1 MTKHVFS
8 FLFVFTLSALTA
20 QAQEVRISGHQTV
33 AKDSVWS
40 LPAGALVVFEGSAS
54 VEVLGGLEFNGS
66 SDAPIEITANGNT
79 GLGFLINGQ
88 SEASIHLNEVRISNL
103 QAPFVFDPFWYRSEV
118 KIANTTFRSNG
129 NGAVLR
135 MATPLQN
142 LESPVK
148 VAFDELSFFNNNGG
162 VVIEGL
168 GQSGWN
174 LSIDGMAFEYN
185 AGANQYQR
193 PLHLDF
199 TGTSKNYSI
208 TNLLFNQNEGYG
220 LSLAGVDQVVHMGT
234 IYTNETEANVLL
246 SKASN
251 YRLPELDATIK
262 LLEEASNWSTK
273 IAGQNHVDQTL
284 NLGAAVD
291 PTQLNLY
298 DESGFEVEFTATP
311 MENGFDISYSG
322 ATPTIAITADGTI
335 IPLIEPTIT
344 SESATG
350 FGFGTGFGTG
360 SGSGEGGLASI
371 DFSGAANDI
380 YQSLMHPQM
389 KPDFEP
395 SWEVGGMF
403 GGTAYD
409 GRDLKL
415 VRFSTTDF
423 LSILP
428 NVGLFWP
435 GGTLG
440 YTGGAFIQHNTHSH
454 ISYRASVNALNVNV
468 GKRIS
473 FPYMATSTSGTNS
486 TIDSRGNNRNIGH
499 KFSTA
504 VQTVEIE
511 AIRHFRS
518 NQLSEGQKKKWIGAW
533 TAGFGALH
541 YTPYAVNFVRNSADD
556 LPSAL
561 GITYWYLGEGRDVYT
576 NLRRAGT
583 AGQNNIEGM
592 RRYGSFAALASTGFM
607 LTYKRQT
614 WQMTGQIKGVLTSTD
629 YLDDFG
635 RGTYFG
641 GDYDGWLDQL
651 FEDTYT
657 DPISGDELVVSP
669 SWVSR
674 TGRYGGSRA
683 QNYMPDGYWEV
694 KLSLSKNINANPI
707 EPWLIPLRTYT
718 SQAKEVLV
726 DLQGTPL
733 ENNTWEWGT
742 WLGFSAYDGRDLK
755 YNKALGFIPK
765 PTNLEWAKGLYV
777 QNNTHTKYSWNL
789 GIQTANLSYM
799 RKQGMGYLGEGA
811 SIASFNAALDTTIQL
826 DPYLSNFYT
835 KTSSVESNVYY
846 HLVPYGYDKDRKWN
860 VVPSLGFGLGVMNYT
875 PKREVTNLELGD
887 AKFFQW
893 APKSTYYADLRDI
906 GTEGQHILPNG
917 RAYSKWAGTY
927 SAAFQLSMHT
937 PKWIYKAEIKST
949 MTTTDYLDDFGR
961 GAWYGGDYD
970 RWADALEV
978 GYFNANLGG
987 QVPLTADQIAP
998 MPVEANLFT
1007 PRATNSW
1014 MDGFVQIQFGI
1025 AKNF

>member
-1 MTKHVFS
+1 MTKHVLS
-8 FLFVFTLSALTA
+8 LLFVFTLFATSAS
-20 QAQEVRISGHQTV
+20 AQEVRISGHQTV

-40 LPAGALVVFEGSAS
+40 LPAGSKVVFEANAS
-54 VEVLGGLEFNGS
+54 VEVLGGLNFSGS
-66 SDAPIEITANGNT
+66 VEAPIVITAEEGS

-88 SEASIHLNEVRISNL
+88 SAGSIVWNNVQISNL
-103 QAPFVFDPFWYRSEV
+103 QAPVVFDPFWYRSNV
-118 KIANTTFRSNG
+118 TLSNITFRMNG
-129 NGAVLR
+129 NGAVVR
-135 MATPLQN
+135 MAAPFQD
-142 LESPVK
+142 LEAPAA
-148 VAFDELSFFNNNGG
+148 VAFTNVNFFNNDGG
-162 VVIEGL
+162 VVIDGL

-185 AGANQYQR
+185 TGANQYQT

-208 TNLLFNQNEGYG
+208 SNLLFNQNDGYG
-220 LSLAGVDQVVHMGT
+220 LSLAGADQVVSMGT
-234 IYTNETEANVLL
+234 IYTNASDENVIL

-251 YRLPELDATIK
+251 YRLPSLDATIMP
-262 LLEEASNWSTK
+262 LSEASNWFTK
-273 IAGQNHVDQTL
+273 IEGHSHVDQTL
-284 NLGAAVD
+284 GLPLSVD
-291 PTQLNLY
+291 PAQLKLL
-298 DESGFEVEFTATP
+298 DASGNSIDFTSSVG
-311 MENGFDISYSG
+311 ENGFEISYDG
-322 ATPTIAITADGTI
+322 ETPTTAITADGTI
-335 IPLIEPTIT
+335 IPLREPTIT
-344 SESATG
+344 PTMTG
-350 FGFGTGFGTG
+350 LGLG
-360 SGSGEGGLASI
+360 SGDGTGGLASI
-371 DFSGAANDI
+371 DFSGAANDVF
-380 YQSLMHPQM
+380 QSLVHPKL
-389 KPDFEP
+389 KPGFEP

-435 GGTLG
+435 GGALG

-454 ISYRASVNALNVNV
+454 VSYRASVNALNVNV
-468 GKRIS
+468 GKQIS
-473 FPYMATSTSGTNS
+473 FPYMATATTGTNS

-499 KFSTA
+499 KFSTS
-504 VQTVEIE
+504 VQTLEFE

-541 YTPYAVNFVRNSADD
+541 YTPYAVNYVPNSTDTP
-556 LPSAL
+556 PSAL

-583 AGQNNIEGM
+583 AGQNNIDGM

-607 LTYKRQT
+607 VTYKRQS

-641 GDYDGWLDQL
+641 GDYEGWLDQL
-651 FEDTYT
+651 FEDSYT
-657 DPISGDELVVSP
+657 DPISGDELTVSP

-674 TGRYGGSRA
+674 TGPYGGSRA

-694 KLSLSKNINANPI
+694 KLSFSKNIDANPI
-707 EPWLIPLRTYT
+707 ESWLVPVRGYAG
-718 SQAKEVLV
+718 QARQALV

-733 ENNTWEWGT
+733 ENSTWEWGT

-765 PTNLEWAKGLYV
+765 PTNLEWTKGLYV
-777 QNNTHTKYSWNL
+777 QNNTHSKYSWNL
-789 GIQTANLSYM
+789 GIQTANISYM
-799 RKQGMGYLGEGA
+799 RTKGMGYLGEGA
-811 SIASFNAALDTTIQL
+811 TIATYNASLDTTLQL

-846 HLVPYGYDKDRKWN
+846 HLVPYGYDSDRKWN
-860 VVPSLGFGLGVMNYT
+860 IVPSLGFGLGVMNYT

-970 RWADALEV
+970 RWSDALEV